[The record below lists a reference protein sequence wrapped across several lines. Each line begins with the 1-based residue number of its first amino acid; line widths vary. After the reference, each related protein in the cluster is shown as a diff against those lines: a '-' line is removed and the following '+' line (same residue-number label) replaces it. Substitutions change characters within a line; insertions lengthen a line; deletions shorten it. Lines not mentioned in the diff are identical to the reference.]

1 MKRIFLLAGLAVLF
15 SSCFPVY
22 RTVRPEPVVSGSG
35 FVPVSPAPQPIPVQ
49 EPVPVVSGGVVIYV
63 SGGIQ
68 VSRII
73 SDFQPTKGVGATY
86 INGERLVLRADLAY
100 SGYLTLLI
108 YNPQQWDNSVLT
120 NIPVQAGLNLI
131 SQLPNGAGE
140 LGVAPP
146 FGVTRIR
153 AIYTPRPIALGS
165 WRWVSTQ
172 DLNRITAQ
180 MLNPYNVGERDFAE
194 TFVNVRQ

>member
-1 MKRIFLLAGLAVLF
+1 V
-15 SSCFPVY
+15 
-22 RTVRPEPVVSGSG
+22 TT
-35 FVPVSPAPQPIPVQ
+35 
-49 EPVPVVSGGVVIYV
+49 SGGVVIYV

-73 SDFQPTKGVGATY
+73 GDFQPTKGVGATY
-86 INGERLVLRADLAY
+86 VNGERLVLRANVAY
-100 SGYLTLLI
+100 PGYLTLLI
-108 YNPQQWDNSVLT
+108 YNPAQWDNSVLT

-153 AIYTPRPIALGS
+153 AIFTPRPIALGS
-165 WRWVSTQ
+165 YRWVSAQ

-194 TFVNVRQ
+194 TFLNVVQ

>member
-1 MKRIFLLAGLAVLF
+1 MKRIFLLAGLALAF

-22 RTVRPEPVVSGSG
+22 RTVRPEPIN
-35 FVPVSPAPQPIPVQ
+35 PQPQPIQQPA
-49 EPVPVVSGGVVIYV
+49 PVVSGGITIYI
-63 SGGIQ
+63 SAGIQ

-73 SDFQPTKGVGATY
+73 GDFQPTKGTGATY
-86 INGERLVLRADLAY
+86 INGERLVLRADVAY
-100 SGYLTLLI
+100 PGYMTLLI
-108 YNPQQWDNSVLT
+108 YNPQQYDNSVLT

-153 AIYTPRPIALGS
+153 AIFTPRPIAQGS
-165 WRWVSTQ
+165 YRWVSAQ
-172 DLNRITAQ
+172 SLNNLTAQ
-180 MLNPYNVGERDFAE
+180 LLNPYDVGQRDFAE
-194 TFVNVRQ
+194 TYVNVSP

>member
-1 MKRIFLLAGLAVLF
+1 MKRIFLLAGLALAF

-35 FVPVSPAPQPIPVQ
+35 FVPVSPAPQPVPVQ
-49 EPVPVVSGGVVIYV
+49 QPTPVVSGGVVIYV

-73 SDFQPTKGVGATY
+73 GDFQPTKGEGASY
-86 INGERLVLRADLAY
+86 VNGERLVLRADVAY
-100 SGYLTLLI
+100 PGYMTLLI

-165 WRWVSTQ
+165 WRWVSAQ

-194 TFVNVRQ
+194 TYVNVRQ

>member
-1 MKRIFLLAGLAVLF
+1 MKRIFLLAGLALVF

-22 RTVRPEPVVSGSG
+22 RTVRPEPVNSG
-35 FVPVSPAPQPIPVQ
+35 FTPISPAPQPVPVQ
-49 EPVPVVSGGVVIYV
+49 QPAPVVSGGIVIYI

-73 SDFQPTKGVGATY
+73 GDFQPTKGAGATY
-86 INGERLVLRADLAY
+86 VNGERLVLRADVAY
-100 SGYLTLLI
+100 PGYLTLLI
-108 YNPQQWDNSVLT
+108 YNPQQYDNSVLT

-146 FGVTRIR
+146 YGTTRIR
-153 AIYTPRPIALGS
+153 AIFTPRPIAQGS
-165 WRWVSTQ
+165 YRWVSAQ
-172 DLNRITAQ
+172 SLNNLTAQ
-180 MLNPYNVGERDFAE
+180 LLNPYEVGERDFAE
-194 TFVNVRQ
+194 TFVNVAR

>member
-1 MKRIFLLAGLAVLF
+1 MKRIFLLAGLALIF

-22 RTVRPEPVVSGSG
+22 RTVRPEPVNGG
-35 FVPVSPAPQPIPVQ
+35 FTPISPAPQPVPVQ
-49 EPVPVVSGGVVIYV
+49 PTPVVSGGIVIYV

-73 SDFQPTKGVGATY
+73 GDFQPTKGTGATY
-86 INGERLVLRADLAY
+86 VNGERLVLRADVAY
-100 SGYLTLLI
+100 PGYMTLLI
-108 YNPQQWDNSVLT
+108 YNPQQYDNSVLT

-153 AIYTPRPIALGS
+153 AIFTPRPIAQGS
-165 WRWVSTQ
+165 YRWVSAQ
-172 DLNRITAQ
+172 SLNNLTAQ
-180 MLNPYNVGERDFAE
+180 LLNPYDVGQRDFAE
-194 TFVNVRQ
+194 TYVNVSP